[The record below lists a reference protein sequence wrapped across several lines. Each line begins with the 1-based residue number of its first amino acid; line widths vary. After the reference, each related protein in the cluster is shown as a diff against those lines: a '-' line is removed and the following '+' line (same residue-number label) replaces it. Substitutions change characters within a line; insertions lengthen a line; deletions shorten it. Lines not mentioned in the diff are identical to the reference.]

1 MEDTRI
7 FVFVK
12 QLAELNKDKDI
23 KFGTGRRLEDAD
35 GFDPGWQ
42 GRFFTNVEAKDLI
55 LPAEFH
61 IDDDGNITNK
71 SGALDD
77 NYVVFS
83 CGDISKAQCKVNDIA
98 EVNKDGYTIEELAM
112 MSKKDKGNGVGSAGG
127 SDSSSSPSD
136 DKGDKSKDSE
146 TWADRNIPTFKKGFN
161 ALKEK
166 LKKGKLRGKGK
177 GLFQRIKDAGIWHR
191 APRAKVEDDE
201 ELEETAMSQLVAVE
215 HLLPKIADDE
225 YIVGKM
231 KKEGATF
238 QELFK
243 SNPEFCI
250 QKLKEYAM
258 MKEFH
263 DFALKDAAYTDEKFE
278 EIYAGINNLRQNH
291 TARAN
296 RMLQEVRYG
305 GVTENQLEFLK
316 QRLEFY
322 KNNPLTKDNMYKNG
336 TPFGPSASNGGGSNG
351 GSNGG
356 GSNGGGSNG
365 GSDNPTHE
373 ETQTEK
379 MKRESNAKKKEIDD
393 KLKEDIKKLYDQLSG
408 LEKTF
413 VDDANAENLEPGDME
428 FTQMLKGNVAD
439 KFIILYYY
447 AAVAELKKKAA
458 IAKLAA
464 DELIIDEFDKAFI
477 DDYKA
482 EGLDPGTPAPKQ
494 TKSTENSKD
503 KKEDKDSEN
512 KKGDEEYRMM
522 ANERTINLARIQDY
536 LSTIKA
542 DDAALKNIEK
552 QQTLIRD
559 FITYFLHEKQNVIV
573 GEKQTPADNPDALTD
588 NGGGMSK

>member
-42 GRFFTNVEAKDLI
+42 DRFFTNVEAKDLV
-55 LPAEFH
+55 LP
-61 IDDDGNITNK
+61 DGFYINENGYITNK

-77 NYVVFS
+77 NYVVFA

-112 MSKKDKGNGVGSAGG
+112 MSKKDKGNGVGSTDG

-201 ELEETAMSQLVAVE
+201 ELEETSMSQQVAVE

-263 DFALKDAAYTDEKFE
+263 DFALKDATYTDEKFE
-278 EIYAGINNLRQNH
+278 EIYSGINNLRQNH

-296 RMLQEVRYG
+296 RMIQEVRYG

-351 GSNGG
+351 G

-379 MKRESNAKKKEIDD
+379 MKRESDTKKKEIEE
-393 KLKEDIKKLYDQLSG
+393 KFVEESKKLYEQLDEH
-408 LEKTF
+408 EKMF
-413 VDDANAENLEPGDME
+413 VDDAKAEWFEPGDNG
-428 FTQMLKGNVAD
+428 FFQMLSERTVDNYK
-439 KFIILYYY
+439 ILYYY
-447 AAVAELKKKAA
+447 AAVQELKRKAA
-458 IAKLAA
+458 VAKLEA
-464 DELIIDEFDKAFI
+464 DNLLIDEFDKAFL

-482 EGLDPGTPAPKQ
+482 EGLAET
-494 TKSTENSKD
+494 
-503 KKEDKDSEN
+503 
-512 KKGDEEYRMM
+512 DEEYRMM
-522 ANERTINLARIQDY
+522 ANERNINPERLKAY
-536 LSTIKA
+536 FSAVKA
-542 DDAALKNIEK
+542 DKDVIKGIDAQQLEIKKLIEYYIK
-552 QQTLIRD
+552 R
-559 FITYFLHEKQNVIV
+559 E
-573 GEKQTPADNPDALTD
+573 PARVEDAVDDTLTD

>member
-42 GRFFTNVEAKDLI
+42 DRFFTNVEASGEGYVDYT
-55 LPAEFH
+55 PDEN
-61 IDDDGNITNK
+61 GYITNK

-77 NYVVFS
+77 NYVVFA

-112 MSKKDKGNGVGSAGG
+112 MSKKDKGNGVGSTDG

-201 ELEETAMSQLVAVE
+201 ELEETSMSQQVAVE

-263 DFALKDAAYTDEKFE
+263 DFALKDATYTDEKFE
-278 EIYAGINNLRQNH
+278 EIYSGINNLRQNH

-296 RMLQEVRYG
+296 RMIQEVRYG

-351 GSNGG
+351 G

-379 MKRESNAKKKEIDD
+379 MKRESDTKKKEIEE
-393 KLKEDIKKLYDQLSG
+393 KFVEESKKLYEQLDEH
-408 LEKTF
+408 EKMF
-413 VDDANAENLEPGDME
+413 VDDAKAEWFEPGDNG
-428 FTQMLKGNVAD
+428 FFQMLSERTVDNYK
-439 KFIILYYY
+439 ILYYY
-447 AAVAELKKKAA
+447 AAPSRLRTYRLTISKST
-458 IAKLAA
+458 
-464 DELIIDEFDKAFI
+464 LIIL
-477 DDYKA
+477 YS
-482 EGLDPGTPAPKQ
+482 L
-494 TKSTENSKD
+494 
-503 KKEDKDSEN
+503 
-512 KKGDEEYRMM
+512 
-522 ANERTINLARIQDY
+522 
-536 LSTIKA
+536 
-542 DDAALKNIEK
+542 
-552 QQTLIRD
+552 
-559 FITYFLHEKQNVIV
+559 
-573 GEKQTPADNPDALTD
+573 
-588 NGGGMSK
+588 